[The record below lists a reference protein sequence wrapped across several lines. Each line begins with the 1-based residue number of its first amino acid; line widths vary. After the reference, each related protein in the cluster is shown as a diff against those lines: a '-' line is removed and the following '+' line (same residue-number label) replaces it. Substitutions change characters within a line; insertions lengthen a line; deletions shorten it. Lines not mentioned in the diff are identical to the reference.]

1 MLKQTSA
8 LTIGAMLASTAALAV
23 FAAPIAAFG
32 WGGTEGCTPGFWKNH
47 PEDWERTGLSPTDS
61 VEETFDIEIGDDK
74 TLMEALRTGGGG
86 ENALLRHAVAALL
99 NSLTYPDVDYK
110 YEPDEV
116 IEKVQDAFS
125 GKKSFESVKNTLEKQ
140 NEQGCP
146 L

>member
-1 MLKQTSA
+1 MLKQSGA
-8 LTIGAMLASTAALAV
+8 LVLGAAIASTTMLAILATPTV
-23 FAAPIAAFG
+23 AFA

-47 PEDWERTGLSPTDS
+47 PEDWAETGLSPNDS
-61 VEETFDIEIGDDK
+61 VEETFGIEIGNDK
-74 TLMEALRTGGGG
+74 TLMQALKTGGGG
-86 ENALLRHAVAALL
+86 ANALLRHAVAALL

-125 GKKSFESVKNTLEKQ
+125 GERSFQSVKNQLELQ
-140 NEQGCP
+140 NEKGCP